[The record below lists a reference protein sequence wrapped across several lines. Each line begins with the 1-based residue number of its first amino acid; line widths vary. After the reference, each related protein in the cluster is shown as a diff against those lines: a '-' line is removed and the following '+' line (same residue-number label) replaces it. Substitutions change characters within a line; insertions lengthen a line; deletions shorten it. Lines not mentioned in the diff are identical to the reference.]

1 MRWNNVPA
9 ASRNGL
15 IRGYTAI
22 LTDTTSGDQLSQ
34 NTSVRQATFSNLVS
48 HHAYRCKVAAYT
60 IAVGPYSAQIQL
72 TTLPDG
78 MAKPVRLNNVQVDW
92 YLWQ

>member
-15 IRGYTAI
+15 IRGYTAV
-22 LTDTTSGDQLSQ
+22 LTDSASGEQLSQ

-48 HHAYRCKVAAYT
+48 YHTYRCKVAAYT
-60 IAVGPYSAQIQL
+60 VALGPYSTETQL

-78 MAKPVRLNNVQVDW
+78 MINKPV
-92 YLWQ
+92 